1 MRKNISWRKEHGVD
15 RILENKPEEILGCS
29 MEALTEVFP
38 HWQLGTDKTGRS
50 GLYCIVL
57 YCMCVV
63 SAVVRHPNRAAL
75 FLRPVLYKKYGK
87 FDATLIKKLT
97 GGSFDNVIKYHIWEQ
112 EVCATLCTDQV
123 GKEHPR

>member
-1 MRKNISWRKEHGVD
+1 MQHGSPHRGVSPLATGD
-15 RILENKPEEILGCS
+15 RQDGQVW
-29 MEALTEVFP
+29 T
-38 HWQLGTDKTGRS
+38 
-50 GLYCIVL
+50 VL

-123 GKEHPR
+123 GKDIQDNN